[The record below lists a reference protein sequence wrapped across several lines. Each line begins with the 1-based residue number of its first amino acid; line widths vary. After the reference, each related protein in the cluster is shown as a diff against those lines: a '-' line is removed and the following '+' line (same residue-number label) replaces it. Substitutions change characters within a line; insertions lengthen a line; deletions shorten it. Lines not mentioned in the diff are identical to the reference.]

1 MASPVFARGS
11 RGNIKIQP
19 GMSDAA
25 SSFAIPAYL
34 SPSVLFAAC
43 SNHFCGKHVPSG
55 KPDCRPGICCHLPWF
70 CNGTLVRSEGKLL
83 SGSVTSGIC
92 TRFQS
97 ITNIQLLQFF
107 IQKVWSLCRR
117 VAIIPACPSLL
128 DETPVPSG
136 GLCVRCLPVPSVTE

>member
-1 MASPVFARGS
+1 M
-11 RGNIKIQP
+11 Q
-19 GMSDAA
+19 
-25 SSFAIPAYL
+25 
-34 SPSVLFAAC
+34 
-43 SNHFCGKHVPSG
+43 
-55 KPDCRPGICCHLPWF
+55 RPHLPF
-70 CNGTLVRSEGKLL
+70 LLICLPACCLQPALTIFVGNTSQVESLIAGLVFVVTSLGFGTLVRPEGKLL

-97 ITNIQLLQFF
+97 IANSQLLQFF

-117 VAIIPACPSLL
+117 VAILPACPSLL